1 MFAIGVAEVRGSSLP
16 EWGWRIGLAAVI
28 TGTSILHSNPNQVG
42 GEGSTPPSTIAF
54 GRMAAEGG
62 ASATEQV
69 FLERPDGTTT
79 QLTHGPD
86 SNTLDGWSPD
96 GSQLLVTRTFADGS
110 GADLYAVPV
119 DGSSE
124 ARLTADPQMEADAQ
138 WSPDGSKIAFRSGRE
153 ISVMN
158 ADGTNVQ
165 RLTSRTND
173 LPNTFTWSPDG
184 SRIAFI
190 SAGPSGNQPS
200 GVEIDVANAD
210 GTGKVVVRRPTPP
223 NNIFT
228 QLAWSPDGSKIVF
241 AVGNGHSTDIA
252 LMDADGKNVV
262 PLSSIQANRPIWSP
276 DGSKISVRRG
286 RRRLRGRR
294 GRRRRA
300 SHLGIR
306 NGIGQLVA
314 RWICTRALR
323 QRGHRDHEAR
333 WHGPDQ
339 DRGHR
344 CARDEPDMAAQRIEI
359 ESITTSLTPRDN
371 GPPRRRHGPVRSRG
385 RARVIPR
392 RL

>member
-1 MFAIGVAEVRGSSLP
+1 MDELKELMQRADRAASRIPLP
-16 EWGWRIGLAAVI
+16 EDGFQRLTHVRDRRRRSQRIIAAGVGLAIGLAAVI
-28 TGTSILHSNPNQVG
+28 TGTSILHSKPNQVG

-54 GRMAAEGG
+54 GRIAAEGG
-62 ASATEQV
+62 SSATEQV

-86 SNTLDGWSPD
+86 SNTPDAWSPD
-96 GSQLLVTRTFADGS
+96 GSQILVTRTFADGS
-110 GADLYAVPV
+110 GADLFVVRV

-124 ARLTADPQMEADAQ
+124 TRLTADPQVEADAQ

-158 ADGTNVQ
+158 ADGTNVR

-173 LPNTFTWSPDG
+173 LPNTFTWSPDS

-190 SAGPSGNQPS
+190 SAGPSGNEPS

-262 PLSSIQANRPIWSP
+262 QLSSIQADRPIWSP
-276 DGSKISVRRG
+276 DGSKISFEG
-286 RRRLRGRR
+286 
-294 GRRRRA
+294 A
-300 SHLGIR
+300 DGIYVVDVGSGDVHHISGSGSGSVSWAPDGAVLAIFDSGDISIMKPDGTDKIR
-306 NGIGQLVA
+306 VA
-314 RWICTRALR
+314 VT
-323 QRGHRDHEAR
+323 D
-333 WHGPDQ
+333 
-339 DRGHR
+339 
-344 CARDEPDMAAQRIEI
+344 AQETNPIWQ
-359 ESITTSLTPRDN
+359 P
-371 GPPRRRHGPVRSRG
+371 GG
-385 RARVIPR
+385 
-392 RL
+392 